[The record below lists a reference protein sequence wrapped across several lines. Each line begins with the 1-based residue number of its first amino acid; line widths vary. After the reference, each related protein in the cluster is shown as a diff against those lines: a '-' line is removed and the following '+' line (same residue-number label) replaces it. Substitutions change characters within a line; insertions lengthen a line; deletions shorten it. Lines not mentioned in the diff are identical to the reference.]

1 LCGQEYHSLGKADKG
16 TVKQYIGNDRSE
28 PDAGDPPCGP
38 VCGKRDDP
46 GKAEPGREFTRATER
61 WTLQVSGRSGR
72 GFRNAERPGHEKPLS
87 RGWHEYADA
96 RDENMAG
103 NLASHI
109 YNLRKRREYRERRMV
124 FEKTRPTP
132 VSIGER
138 RKPESGG
145 EPGYIRVDSVHQGDR
160 DGKKGGTTSMPSTR
174 SRNSRSSPPWN
185 IFAGRGC
192 SRGGDAQQAECAAD
206 QVPA

>member
-1 LCGQEYHSLGKADKG
+1 
-16 TVKQYIGNDRSE
+16 
-28 PDAGDPPCGP
+28 
-38 VCGKRDDP
+38 
-46 GKAEPGREFTRATER
+46 
-61 WTLQVSGRSGR
+61 
-72 GFRNAERPGHEKPLS
+72 
-87 RGWHEYADA
+87 
-96 RDENMAG
+96 MAG

-160 DGKKGGTTSMPSTR
+160 DGKKGVYHINAVDEVTQFEVVAAVEHICGAWLQPRRRCST
-174 SRNSRSSPPWN
+174 
-185 IFAGRGC
+185 G
-192 SRGGDAQQAECAAD
+192 
-206 QVPA
+206 